1 VPRLYCIRCSGRLR
15 RGRERGQVVSRCLA
29 CGWIDWFNPAPTASV
44 LILRGDHVLLVRRA
58 FAPSRGAWDV
68 PGGFVERGET
78 AEAAAKREAREEL
91 GVDVRVGGIV
101 GIFPDTYTFGA
112 ERQPS
117 LNIYFMGRLR
127 RPNMTVRPADD
138 VSGFRW
144 FALNRLP
151 RRLAF
156 RNSHQAL
163 NALVRLVRRRP
174 DHPADH

>member
-1 VPRLYCIRCSGRLR
+1 MPRVYCIRCGVRLR
-15 RGRERGQVVSRCLA
+15 RGRERGQVVSQCRA

-44 LILRGDHVLLVRRA
+44 LILRGNHVLLVRRA
-58 FAPSRGAWDV
+58 VAPARGAWDV

-91 GVDVRVGGIV
+91 GVDVHVDGIV
-101 GIFPDTYTFGA
+101 GTFPDTYTFGG

-117 LNIYFMGRLR
+117 LNMYFMARLR
-127 RPNMTVRPADD
+127 RQNAAVRPADD

-151 RRLAF
+151 QRLAF
-156 RNSHQAL
+156 RNSRRAL
-163 NALVRLVRRRP
+163 NALVRLLRRRP
-174 DHPADH
+174 RSG